1 LGSRRILLTV
11 APHRA
16 EPSSIVRLV
25 LVLPASFL
33 GYMGV
38 LLTLPNLAQGS
49 HLPFWLELL
58 IAAAALA
65 VLAYG
70 LHVLEGKSRA

>member
-1 LGSRRILLTV
+1 M
-11 APHRA
+11 A
-16 EPSSIVRLV
+16 
-25 LVLPASFL
+25 
-33 GYMGV
+33 V
-38 LLTLPNLAQGS
+38 LLFVPILAHGS

-70 LHVLEGKSRA
+70 LHLLERKSRA

>member
-1 LGSRRILLTV
+1 
-11 APHRA
+11 
-16 EPSSIVRLV
+16 
-25 LVLPASFL
+25 
-33 GYMGV
+33 MGV